1 MIVIVGGGVC
11 GLGIGWRLAQAG
23 RAVTVVERGK
33 AGMAATWAAA
43 GMLAPQVEA
52 EPGEEFLLPLLLES
66 RAMWAAFA
74 AELEAASG
82 MSVGYRAEGT
92 LVVAIDRD
100 ENARLRDRMDYLS
113 RLGLELTWLSGYEAR
128 QREPHLARTVTG
140 AIFSPLDHQVDNRL
154 VAPALRAAFARA
166 GGTLLEDTPV
176 VEVLHDGARATGV
189 RLPDRAIA
197 ADAVVLAAGAWSRN
211 IPGLPDAARPP
222 VRPVKGQMLAVAMD
236 PRAPLLRH
244 VVWGRKGLYL
254 VPRDDGRLIVGAT
267 VEEMGFDT
275 GMTAGGVLDLLRNAW
290 ETLPGI
296 YDLPLAETWA
306 GLRPA
311 SRDDAPILGPAPLD
325 GLVLAAGH
333 HRNGIL
339 LAPLTARVIA
349 DYVTTGRLAES
360 ARPFGLARFARP
372 VDNEGRAA
380 RTHAAA
386 EER

>member
-1 MIVIVGGGVC
+1 MIAIVGGGVC
-11 GLGIGWRLAQAG
+11 GLAVGWRLAQAG
-23 RAVTVVERGK
+23 RAVTVIERGK
-33 AGMAATWAAA
+33 AGQGATWAAA

-52 EPGEEFLLPLLLES
+52 EPGEETLLPLLLES
-66 RAMWAAFA
+66 RAMWADFA

-82 MSVGYRAEGT
+82 VAVGYRREGT

-100 ENARLRDRMDYLS
+100 EHARIRDRMDYLS
-113 RLGLELTWLSGYEAR
+113 RLGLALEWLSGYEAR

-140 AIFSPLDHQVDNRL
+140 AIYSPLDHQVDNRK
-154 VAPALRAAFARA
+154 VAPALCAAFRAA
-166 GGTLLEDTPV
+166 GGTLLEDTDV
-176 VEVLHDGARATGV
+176 LEVLHDGAQVTGV
-189 RLPDRAIA
+189 RLPDRTIA
-197 ADAVVLAAGAWSRN
+197 ASTVVLAAGAWSRN
-211 IPGLPDAARPP
+211 VPGLPAESRPP

-244 VVWGRKGLYL
+244 VIWGRKGLYM

-290 ETLPGI
+290 ETVPGI

-325 GLVLAAGH
+325 GLVMATGH

-339 LAPLTARVIA
+339 LAPITARAVA
-349 DYVTTGRLAES
+349 DCVLTGRLPDV
-360 ARPFGLARFARP
+360 ARPFTLARFARAA
-372 VDNEGRAA
+372 DNGRAGRVAAGAMEGR
-380 RTHAAA
+380 
-386 EER
+386 

>member
-1 MIVIVGGGVC
+1 MIAIVGGGVC
-11 GLGIGWRLAQAG
+11 GLAVGWRLAQAG
-23 RAVTVVERGK
+23 RAVTVIERGR
-33 AGMAATWAAA
+33 AGQGATWAAA

-52 EPGEEFLLPLLLES
+52 EPGEETLLPLLLES
-66 RAMWAAFA
+66 RAMWADFA

-82 MSVGYRAEGT
+82 LPVGYRREGT

-100 ENARLRDRMDYLS
+100 EHARIRDRMDYLS
-113 RLGLELTWLSGYEAR
+113 RLGLALEWLSGYEAR
-128 QREPHLARTVTG
+128 RHEPHLSRTVTG
-140 AIFSPLDHQVDNRL
+140 AIYSPLDHQVDNRK
-154 VAPALRAAFARA
+154 VAPALCAAFRAA
-166 GGTLLEDTPV
+166 GGTLLEDTDV
-176 VEVLHDGARATGV
+176 LELLHDGARVTGV
-189 RLPDRAIA
+189 RLADRTIA
-197 ADAVVLAAGAWSRN
+197 AATVVLAAGAWSRN
-211 IPGLPDAARPP
+211 VPGLPTESRPP

-244 VVWGRKGLYL
+244 VIWGRKGLYM

-290 ETLPGI
+290 ETVPGI

-325 GLVLAAGH
+325 GLVMATGH

-339 LAPLTARVIA
+339 LAPITARAVA
-349 DYVTTGRLAES
+349 DCVLTGALPEV
-360 ARPFGLARFARP
+360 ARPFTLARFARAA
-372 VDNEGRAA
+372 DNGRAGRIAVGAAEGR
-380 RTHAAA
+380 
-386 EER
+386 